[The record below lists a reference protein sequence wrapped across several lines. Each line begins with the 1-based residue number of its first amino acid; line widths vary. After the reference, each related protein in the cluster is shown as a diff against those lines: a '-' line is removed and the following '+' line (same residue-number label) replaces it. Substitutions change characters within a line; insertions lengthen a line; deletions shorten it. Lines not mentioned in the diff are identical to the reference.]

1 MSDPKMIKEI
11 KNLDADIVI
20 STRVLFTKWLSQYG
34 SSNIIKIAQEH
45 RHHNNDQKYINKV
58 INACKNIDYLMPVSE
73 ELTKF
78 YTKLL
83 KGYRT
88 KCIFIPQALDYI
100 PKVNSKLDKKSI
112 ISIGRLSKE
121 KGFVTLINIFKLVND
136 KYPDWNL
143 NIIGDGIER
152 QNIEERIKIHN
163 LEGKIIMHG
172 YRDRKYIEEELLNS
186 SIYVMT
192 SFEESFGL
200 VLLESQSYG
209 IPCIAFDCAKGATE
223 IIKNNENGYLIKDR
237 NIEDMAIKISK
248 LIDDKNINNSQFL
261 RKYGAFEIAYHEVGI
276 VNDCNPFYLII
287 LTQKYPVKDKDKFI
301 NKTAKKIY
309 KIHQKI
315 YHGCYL

>member
-1 MSDPKMIKEI
+1 MIKEI

-248 LIDDKNINNSQFL
+248 LIDDKKLRQNMGANAKNNAL
-261 RKYGAFEIAYHEVGI
+261 KYSK
-276 VNDCNPFYLII
+276 DII
-287 LTQKYPVKDKDKFI
+287 LKKWINFI
-301 NKTAKKIY
+301 EKI
-309 KIHQKI
+309 K
-315 YHGCYL
+315 